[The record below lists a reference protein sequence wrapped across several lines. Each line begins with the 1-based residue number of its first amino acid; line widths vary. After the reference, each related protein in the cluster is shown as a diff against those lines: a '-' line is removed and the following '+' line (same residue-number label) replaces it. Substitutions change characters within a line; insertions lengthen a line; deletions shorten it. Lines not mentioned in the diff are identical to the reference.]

1 MNTQETSHQES
12 RWSKYQQDIFSFIEN
27 ETGSAVVEAVAGSGK
42 STTIVEGN
50 NRAKGSKIFLA
61 FNKMIAEEL
70 KDRGV
75 NARTWHSLTYS
86 PVTRAKA
93 INNVETNKSRTL
105 TKRHFSYDDDYMYG
119 NFCARLVGLAK
130 QQGIGAGLCDDIESE
145 WYNIIQHHDMELE
158 NENASITR
166 AIELA
171 RKLLMWSNESNMV
184 DFDDMLYIAVKD
196 GIVLPKFD
204 FVFVD
209 EAQDTNAIQ
218 RALLR
223 KILHPHSRVIAVG
236 DPAQAIY
243 GFRGADSNS
252 LNMIAEEFNCIRL
265 PLTVSYRCSQAVVN
279 HARKWVDHI
288 EAREGAPE
296 GEVIDRG
303 VDFKV
308 TDFRP
313 EDLVVCRTTKPLI
326 ALAYRM
332 LKARVPVKILGREI
346 GQGLKS
352 LIGKMGTNDLDTLII
367 KIENW
372 AMREVDKAIA
382 KQLDA
387 KAEAIQDKC
396 DAILC
401 LINSI
406 AEDDRTLDELYKV
419 IDTLFS
425 NVNGATA
432 LSTIHKAKGLEAD
445 TVYWLNSSQCPAKWA
460 KQPWQQEQERN
471 LCYVA
476 TTRAKWYLVLIE
488 DTKKKV

>member
-1 MNTQETSHQES
+1 MSTPTTAK
-12 RWSKYQQDIFSFIEN
+12 WSTYQQAIFSFIEN

-86 PVTRAKA
+86 PVCRFKS

-105 TKRHFSYDDDYMYG
+105 TRKHFSYDDDYMYG
-119 NFCARLVGLAK
+119 AFCARLVGLAK
-130 QQGIGAGLCDDIESE
+130 QSGIGAGLYEDTYAE
-145 WYNIIQHHDMELE
+145 WLSIVQHHDMELE
-158 NENASITR
+158 NENASIER
-166 AIELA
+166 AIELSQ
-171 RKLLMWSNESNMV
+171 KLLMWSNESNLV
-184 DFDDMLYIAVKD
+184 DFDDMLYIAVREN
-196 GIVLPKFD
+196 IVLPKFD

-223 KILHPHSRVIAVG
+223 KIMHATTRVIAVG

-252 LNMIAEEFNCIRL
+252 LNMIAEEFNCKKL
-265 PLTVSYRCSQAVVN
+265 PLTVSYRCSKAVVE
-279 HARKWVDHI
+279 HAHKWVSHI
-288 EAREGAPE
+288 EAQENAGEGQ
-296 GEVIDRG
+296 VIDMDTKWN
-303 VDFKV
+303 VDMFK
-308 TDFRP
+308 P
-313 EDLVVCRTTKPLI
+313 GELVVCRTTKPLV

-332 LKARVPVKILGREI
+332 LRARIPVRILGREI

-352 LIGKMGTNDLDTLII
+352 LIAKMNARGVDDLVI
-367 KIENW
+367 KLEAW

-396 DAILC
+396 DSILC
-401 LINSI
+401 LINSL
-406 AEDDRTLDELYKV
+406 AEDGRSIEDLNRV
-419 IDTLFS
+419 IDDLFA
-425 NVNGATA
+425 NATGRTDLA
-432 LSTIHKAKGLEAD
+432 TIHKAKGLEAD

-476 TTRAKWYLVLIE
+476 TTRARWYLVLIE
-488 DTKKKV
+488 DSKKKGS